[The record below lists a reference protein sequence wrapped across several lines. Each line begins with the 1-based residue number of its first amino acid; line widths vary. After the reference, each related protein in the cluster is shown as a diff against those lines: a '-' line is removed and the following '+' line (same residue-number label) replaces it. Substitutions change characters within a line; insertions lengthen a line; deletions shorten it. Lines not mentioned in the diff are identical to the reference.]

1 MTEKCI
7 HICYLA
13 DAMSPHTA
21 KLAEYFQKK
30 SFKVDIVS
38 FDSKYSGE
46 IGSHYVKTGLFS
58 KSKVKYIVGLS
69 KLKKEIKK
77 ICPDVLHAIYAT
89 SYGFA
94 GAHLNFHPYIIS
106 VIGSDVAVQPKKSAV
121 FKWLLQYATNKAD
134 AIHSQSQHLTD
145 ELVSL
150 GVNLKKISTFTYG
163 VEGVIDGPFPSAIDS
178 ARNGRT
184 VVSTRAFESVYNIK
198 LLISAIPLVLKKI
211 PDAKFL
217 IIGKGSQENELKN
230 QSIKL
235 KINSSVEFMGHL
247 SHEKLLEVLKSA
259 DVYVSTSLSDG
270 QSISLLEGMAA
281 GAFPVVTDIVANQS
295 WVRDGE
301 NGLLNSTFDSVDL
314 ANKIIRALSDTE
326 LRKRATV
333 VNKKMIDEKGS
344 FEKNMMLMEKIYLD
358 LTGYN
363 SKLRSSHKKEH
374 K

>member
-1 MTEKCI
+1 MTEKRI

-21 KLAEYFQKK
+21 KIAEYFQEKG
-30 SFKVDIVS
+30 FKVSIVS

-46 IGSHYVKTGLFS
+46 IESHYIETGLFS
-58 KSKVKYIVGLS
+58 KHKVRYIVGLS

-94 GAHLNFHPYIIS
+94 GACLNFHPYVIS

-121 FKWLLQYATNKAD
+121 FKWLLQYATDKAD

-145 ELVSL
+145 GLALL
-150 GVNLKKISTFTYG
+150 GVDLEKISTFTYG
-163 VEGVIDGPFPSAIDS
+163 VEGAIDGAFPSVIGA

-184 VVSTRAFESVYNIK
+184 IVSTRAFEPVYNIK
-198 LLISAIPLVLKKI
+198 LLISAIPFVVKKI

-217 IIGKGSQENELKN
+217 IIGKGSQENKLKN
-230 QSIKL
+230 QSINL
-235 KINSSVEFMGHL
+235 KINPSVEFIGSLPHK
-247 SHEKLLEVLKSA
+247 ELLEVLKSA
-259 DVYVSTSLSDG
+259 DIYVSTSLSDG

-281 GAFPVVTDIVANQS
+281 GAFPVVTDIVANRD
-295 WVRDGE
+295 WVHDGE
-301 NGLLNSTFDSVDL
+301 SGLLSSAFEPADL
-314 ANKIIRALSDTE
+314 ANKIIHALLDKD
-326 LRKRATV
+326 LRKRAAI

-344 FEKNMMLMEKIYLD
+344 FEKNMILMGKIYLD
-358 LTGYN
+358 LAGYN
-363 SKLRSSHKKEH
+363 YRPEEKI
-374 K
+374 